1 MITDASLGI
10 ALIGGVSHF
19 SRSHPLNS
27 LLESAHANSQ
37 EPMVKVSGIL

>member
-10 ALIGGVSHF
+10 ALSEGVSHF

-27 LLESAHANSQ
+27 VLESAGASSR